1 MRNPVCGK
9 LPGKLGCQLVRW
21 RGQAV
26 TDHKQ
31 VNIHALG
38 AGQCYSID
46 QGGVVFHRM
55 QSGDNADDQCFRIN
69 PELAAKALAC
79 LGIWLILCTIE
90 TIGQD
95 ERALA

>member
-9 LPGKLGCQLVRW
+9 LPRKLGGHLVRW

-26 TDHKQ
+26 SDHEQ
-31 VNIHALG
+31 VDIHALG
-38 AGQCYSID
+38 TGQCYSID
-46 QGGVVFHRM
+46 QAGVVFHRM
-55 QSGDNADDQCFRIN
+55 QSGNNADDQCFRFN

-79 LGIWLILCTIE
+79 HGIWLILCTIE